1 MRITMIGTLPPIK
14 GVSDY
19 CIEQVET
26 LCKKIKI
33 DFINFKSIYPKFL
46 YPQDPEEKDQVFQYQ
61 QHANLNVS
69 DVLKW
74 YNPVGN
80 LITGSR
86 IKTSI
91 IHFHWWTSFLFVVFY
106 PVLLG
111 AKLFHRVQII
121 CTLHN
126 VVGHESGFFD
136 RLITRIM
143 LTLPDHFI
151 VHTEATK
158 NKLKALNKTK
168 DENISIIPH
177 GRYDFYK
184 HSSLSASEAKK
195 ILNLPQSGKVILFF
209 GFIREYKGIDT
220 LIAAMKRIHQE
231 VPDAILYIAGN
242 CWISWDVYQQ
252 MIVDA
257 NLEKQVFTD
266 IRYIPSSEI
275 QNYFAA
281 ADVVVLPY
289 KEFDSQSGPG
299 NIAIG
304 FQKPLIVS
312 HVGGLPDLVKTP
324 DAIFEPGDEKALAD
338 TLIRL
343 FNNPDLMHQ
352 LHLDSKSIADTLSW
366 DAIADRTIQLYQSIV
381 PEDKNEFVH
390 DK

>member
-33 DFINFKSIYPKFL
+33 DFINFKSIYPTCL

-61 QHANLNVS
+61 PHANLQVS
-69 DVLKW
+69 DTLKW
-74 YNPVGN
+74 YDPIGN
-80 LITGSR
+80 IVTALR
-86 IKTSI
+86 IHTSI
-91 IHFHWWTSFLFVVFY
+91 VHFHWWTSFLIVVFY
-106 PVLLG
+106 PVLLS
-111 AKLFHRVQII
+111 AKLFRRVKII

-136 RLITRIM
+136 RLITKIM

-158 NKLKALNKTK
+158 NKLKALKKTK

-184 HSSLSASEAKK
+184 HSSISALDAKEKLK
-195 ILNLPQSGKVILFF
+195 ISAQSKVILFF

-220 LIAAMKRIHQE
+220 LIEAMKRVHQE
-231 VPDAILYIAGN
+231 IPDAVLYIAGN
-242 CWISWDVYQQ
+242 CWISWDVYEQK
-252 MIVDA
+252 IVDA
-257 NLEKQVFTD
+257 NLKKHVMTD

-275 QNYFAA
+275 QNYFSA

-304 FQKPLIVS
+304 FQKPLVVS
-312 HVGGLPDLVKTP
+312 NVGGLPDLVKTP
-324 DAIFEPGDEKALAD
+324 EAIFEPGDQKALANV
-338 TLIRL
+338 LIQLLKNPRL
-343 FNNPDLMHQ
+343 LQQ
-352 LHLDSKSIADTLSW
+352 LHLDSKSIAETLSW
-366 DAIADRTIQLYQSIV
+366 DVIAEKTIQLYQSIDNEV
-381 PEDKNEFVH
+381 KNGFMHNE
-390 DK
+390 